1 MAQSP
6 AMQVPGGVNEGN
18 APRLGFW
25 TAILLAALAATAFA
39 LGIAT
44 PPRSGPYCLGN
55 CIVYPYTDAVQFV
68 QRDYLWVAPALLLFP
83 VFLVL
88 AGCIHPCVSVAKRHL
103 IVIGLCFAS
112 IAATIISLDYFVQF
126 QVLEPSLVKG
136 ETSTLSLFTQYNPHG
151 FFIALEDLG
160 YLMLSAAFLFIGAAF
175 PGINRLG
182 RAIRWVFLVPA
193 VLAFASFFGM
203 SWHFGFNI
211 EYRFEVAVITIIWTA
226 LLVLGVML
234 AVFFRRGGSEL
245 TVK

>member
-6 AMQVPGGVNEGN
+6 AMQVPGGVSEGN

-55 CIVYPYTDAVQFV
+55 CIAYPYTDAVQFV
-68 QRDYLWVAPALLLFP
+68 PRDYFWVAPALLLLP
-83 VFLVL
+83 AFLVL
-88 AGCIHPCVSVAKRHL
+88 AGCIHPCIPDARRHL
-103 IVIGLCFAS
+103 SLIGLCFAS

-136 ETSTLSLFTQYNPHG
+136 ETSALSLFTQYNPHG

>member
-1 MAQSP
+1 L
-6 AMQVPGGVNEGN
+6 N
-18 APRLGFW
+18 
-25 TAILLAALAATAFA
+25 
-39 LGIAT
+39 
-44 PPRSGPYCLGN
+44 
-55 CIVYPYTDAVQFV
+55 
-68 QRDYLWVAPALLLFP
+68 
-83 VFLVL
+83 
-88 AGCIHPCVSVAKRHL
+88 
-103 IVIGLCFAS
+103 VIGLCFAS
-112 IAATIISLDYFVQF
+112 IATTIISLDYFVQF

-175 PGINRLG
+175 PKASRLEQ
-182 RAIRWVFLVPA
+182 AVRWTFLTA
-193 VLAFASFFGM
+193 ALLAFAVFIAM
-203 SWHFGFNI
+203 SWRFGFNI